1 MASKTDVQVLLGGKV
16 YTLSGYESE
25 EYLQKIALYINN
37 KMTELNQMPG
47 YKRMGS
53 DMQKTLLELNM
64 ADDYYKARKRI
75 SELQA
80 DLEYKD
86 KAEYDLKHELISA
99 QIQLDESTK
108 KIDQLKDEINELQK
122 QIVKLEAKAE
132 RQND

>member
-75 SELQA
+75 SELEA
-80 DLEYKD
+80 DLEDKD
-86 KAEYDLKHELISA
+86 KAEYDLMHELISA

>member
-75 SELQA
+75 SELEA
-80 DLEYKD
+80 DLEDKD
-86 KAEYDLKHELISA
+86 KAEYDLKRELISA

>member
-75 SELQA
+75 SELEA
-80 DLEYKD
+80 DLEDKD

-108 KIDQLKDEINELQK
+108 KIDHLKLQK
-122 QIVKLEAKAE
+122 QIVQLEAKAE

>member
-75 SELQA
+75 SELE
-80 DLEYKD
+80 DKD